1 MMPPAAGQRAYTS
14 SANMGFPPPAY
25 NSHAQLHAQAQYH
38 NQLLAMQQ
46 MTQMSSINQQHQYG
60 RPLPPSRH
68 PTQTASGMP
77 FASMGYPASPYLY
90 GPSQGMPAGVA
101 VAARPQVDFNAAR
114 QQHTLQ
120 DHMKILQ
127 QSEQSKLQNQI
138 QSQMRQQ
145 LLVPHDQN
153 LRMAHQAQRLAPNPP
168 QLPPSSASA
177 QASHA
182 AIAHQVI
189 NIDE

>member
-14 SANMGFPPPAY
+14 PANMGFPSPAY

-68 PTQTASGMP
+68 STQTASGMP

-90 GPSQGMPAGVA
+90 GPSQSMPAGSA
-101 VAARPQVDFNAAR
+101 VAARPQVDFNATR
-114 QQHTLQ
+114 QHTLQ

-127 QSEQSKLQNQI
+127 QSEQSKLQNQM
-138 QSQMRQQ
+138 QSQLRQQ
-145 LLVPHDQN
+145 LSVPHDQN

-177 QASHA
+177 QASLA
-182 AIAHQVI
+182 VIAHQVI